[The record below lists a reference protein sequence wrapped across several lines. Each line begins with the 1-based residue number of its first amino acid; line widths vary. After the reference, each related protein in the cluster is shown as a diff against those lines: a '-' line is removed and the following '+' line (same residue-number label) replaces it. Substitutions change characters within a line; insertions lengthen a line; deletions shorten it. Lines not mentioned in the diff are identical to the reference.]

1 MSSTQS
7 VIVVIEDDTQ
17 ICRFLRTSLSV
28 HGFQV
33 IEAGSGEQG
42 LVEIGTRKPELVILD
57 LGLPGMDGIEV
68 IYKVRKWSAVP
79 IIVLSARSQESNKIS
94 ALDAGADDYL
104 TKPFSFEELLAR
116 IRALLRRPPHIT
128 DKTVLQCANLKLD
141 LIKRQTWVGE
151 QEISLSQKEF
161 ALLEFLMRHAGEV
174 VSRTAI
180 AEHVWDLHF
189 DPMSN
194 TIDVYI
200 NFLRKK
206 IGETPSKSKIETIRG
221 TGYRLACP

>member
-1 MSSTQS
+1 MKIL
-7 VIVVIEDDTQ
+7 IVEDEKKMAS
-17 ICRFLRTSLSV
+17 FLERGLKEEHYTV
-28 HGFQV
+28 D
-33 IEAGSGEQG
+33 IAYDGEKG
-42 LVEIGTRKPELVILD
+42 WEYAMTNDYDLLILD
-57 LGLPGMDGIEV
+57 WMLPKMSGVELCHKFRKEGKTTPVLILTAKDSVEDKIKGLD
-68 IYKVRKWSAVP
+68 
-79 IIVLSARSQESNKIS
+79 Q
-94 ALDAGADDYL
+94 GADDYL

-116 IRALLRRPPHIT
+116 IRALLRRPPHLM

-141 LIKRQTWVGE
+141 LITRQAWAGE
-151 QEISLSQKEF
+151 AEITLSQKEF
-161 ALLEFLMRHAGEV
+161 SLLEFLMRHAGEV

>member
-1 MSSTQS
+1 MR
-7 VIVVIEDDTQ
+7 ILIIEDEKKMAS
-17 ICRFLRTSLSV
+17 FLERGLKEEHYSV
-28 HGFQV
+28 DVAYDGEKGLEYAMTNEYDLLIV
-33 IEAGSGEQG
+33 DWMLPKMSGVELCNKFRKEGKTVPVMILTAKDSVEDKIKG
-42 LVEIGTRKPELVILD
+42 LD
-57 LGLPGMDGIEV
+57 H
-68 IYKVRKWSAVP
+68 
-79 IIVLSARSQESNKIS
+79 
-94 ALDAGADDYL
+94 GADDYL

-116 IRALLRRPPHIT
+116 IRALLRRSPHLT

-141 LIKRQTWVGE
+141 LIKRQAWAGE
-151 QEISLSQKEF
+151 AEISLSQKEF
-161 ALLEFLMRHAGEV
+161 SLLEFLMRHAGEV

>member
-1 MSSTQS
+1 MRIL
-7 VIVVIEDDTQ
+7 IVEDE
-17 ICRFLRTSLSV
+17 RKMASFLERGLKEEHYAV
-28 HGFQV
+28 D
-33 IEAGSGEQG
+33 IAYDGEKG
-42 LVEIGTRKPELVILD
+42 WKYAMANDYDVLILD
-57 LGLPGMDGIEV
+57 WMLPKMSGVELCHKFRKEGKITPVLMLTAKDSVEDKIKGLD
-68 IYKVRKWSAVP
+68 
-79 IIVLSARSQESNKIS
+79 Q
-94 ALDAGADDYL
+94 GADDYL

-116 IRALLRRPPHIT
+116 IRALLRRPPHVT
-128 DKTVLQCANLKLD
+128 NKTVLQCANLKLD
-141 LIKRQTWVGE
+141 LIKRQSWAGE
-151 QEISLSQKEF
+151 QEILLSQKEF

-206 IGETPSKSKIETIRG
+206 IVETPSQSKIETIRG
-221 TGYRLACP
+221 TGYRLTCP

>member
-1 MSSTQS
+1 MRILIVEDEAKMASFLERGLKEEHYTVDIASDGEKGWEYAMTHEYDLLIVDWMLPKMSGVELCGKFRKEGKTVPVLILTAKDS
-7 VIVVIEDDTQ
+7 VEDK
-17 ICRFLRTSLSV
+17 IK
-28 HGFQV
+28 
-33 IEAGSGEQG
+33 G
-42 LVEIGTRKPELVILD
+42 LD
-57 LGLPGMDGIEV
+57 
-68 IYKVRKWSAVP
+68 
-79 IIVLSARSQESNKIS
+79 Q
-94 ALDAGADDYL
+94 GADDYL

-116 IRALLRRPPHIT
+116 IRALLRRPAHLT
-128 DKTVLQCANLKLD
+128 DKTVLECANLKLD
-141 LIKRQTWVGE
+141 LIKRQTWVDA

>member
-1 MSSTQS
+1 MRIL
-7 VIVVIEDDTQ
+7 IVEDEKKMAS
-17 ICRFLRTSLSV
+17 FLERGLKEEHYAV
-28 HGFQV
+28 D
-33 IEAGSGEQG
+33 IAYDGEKG
-42 LVEIGTRKPELVILD
+42 WEYAMTNEYDLLILD
-57 LGLPGMDGIEV
+57 WMLPKMSGVELCHKFRKEGKITPVLILTAKDSVEDKIKGLD
-68 IYKVRKWSAVP
+68 
-79 IIVLSARSQESNKIS
+79 Q
-94 ALDAGADDYL
+94 GADDYL

-128 DKTVLQCANLKLD
+128 DKTVLLCANLKLD
-141 LIKRQTWVGE
+141 LIKRQAWSGE

>member
-1 MSSTQS
+1 MKIL
-7 VIVVIEDDTQ
+7 IVEDEKKMAS
-17 ICRFLRTSLSV
+17 FLERGLKEEHYAV
-28 HGFQV
+28 D
-33 IEAGSGEQG
+33 IAYDGEKG
-42 LVEIGTRKPELVILD
+42 WEYAMTNEYDLLILD
-57 LGLPGMDGIEV
+57 WMLPKMSGVELCHKFRKEGKITPVLILTAKDSVEDKIKGLD
-68 IYKVRKWSAVP
+68 
-79 IIVLSARSQESNKIS
+79 Q
-94 ALDAGADDYL
+94 GADDYL

-116 IRALLRRPPHIT
+116 MRALLRRPPHLT

-141 LIKRQTWVGE
+141 LIKRQAWVGD

-161 ALLEFLMRHAGEV
+161 ALLEFLMHHAGEV

>member
-1 MSSTQS
+1 MKILIVEDEKKMASFLERGLKEEHYS
-7 VIVVIEDDTQ
+7 VDIAYD
-17 ICRFLRTSLSV
+17 
-28 HGFQV
+28 
-33 IEAGSGEQG
+33 GEKG
-42 LVEIGTRKPELVILD
+42 WEYAMTNEYDLLILD
-57 LGLPGMDGIEV
+57 WMLPKMSGVELCHKFRKEGKITPVLILTAKDSVEDKIKGLD
-68 IYKVRKWSAVP
+68 
-79 IIVLSARSQESNKIS
+79 Q
-94 ALDAGADDYL
+94 GADDYL

-128 DKTVLQCANLKLD
+128 DKTVLQCSNLKLD
-141 LIKRQTWVGE
+141 LIKRQTWAGD

>member
-1 MSSTQS
+1 MRIL
-7 VIVVIEDDTQ
+7 IVEDEKKMAS
-17 ICRFLRTSLSV
+17 FLERGLKEEGYTV
-28 HGFQV
+28 DIV
-33 IEAGSGEQG
+33 YDGETG
-42 LVEIGTRKPELVILD
+42 WECAMTNEYDLLILD
-57 LGLPGMDGIEV
+57 WMLPKMSGVELCGKLRNEGKTVSVLILTAKDSVEDKIMGLD
-68 IYKVRKWSAVP
+68 
-79 IIVLSARSQESNKIS
+79 Q
-94 ALDAGADDYL
+94 GADDYL

-116 IRALLRRPPHIT
+116 VRALSRRPAHLQ
-128 DKTVLQCANLKLD
+128 DKTVLQNLDLKMD
-141 LIKRQTWVGE
+141 LIKRMVFVGE
-151 QEISLSQKEF
+151 EEISLSQKEF

-206 IGETPSKSKIETIRG
+206 IAEKNAKSKIETVRG
-221 TGYRLACP
+221 TGYRLANQ

>member
-1 MSSTQS
+1 MRIL
-7 VIVVIEDDTQ
+7 IVEDEKKMAS
-17 ICRFLRTSLSV
+17 FLERGLKEEHYTV
-28 HGFQV
+28 D
-33 IEAGSGEQG
+33 IAYDGEKG
-42 LVEIGTRKPELVILD
+42 WEYAMTNNYDLLILD
-57 LGLPGMDGIEV
+57 WMLPKMSGVELCHKFRKEGKITPVMILTAKDSVEDKIKGLD
-68 IYKVRKWSAVP
+68 
-79 IIVLSARSQESNKIS
+79 Q
-94 ALDAGADDYL
+94 GADDYL

-141 LIKRQTWVGE
+141 LIKRQAWAGE

>member
-1 MSSTQS
+1 MRIL
-7 VIVVIEDDTQ
+7 IVEDEMKMAS
-17 ICRFLRTSLSV
+17 FLERGLKEEHYTV
-28 HGFQV
+28 D
-33 IEAGSGEQG
+33 IAYDGEKG
-42 LVEIGTRKPELVILD
+42 WEYAMTNEYDLLILD
-57 LGLPGMDGIEV
+57 WMLPKMSGIELCH
-68 IYKVRKWSAVP
+68 KFRKEGKIVP
-79 IIVLSARSQESNKIS
+79 VLILTAKDSIEGKIKG
-94 ALDAGADDYL
+94 LDQGADDYL

-116 IRALLRRPPHIT
+116 IRALLRRPPHIS

-141 LIKRQTWVGE
+141 LIKRQAWAGE

>member
-1 MSSTQS
+1 MRIL
-7 VIVVIEDDTQ
+7 IVEDEKKMAS
-17 ICRFLRTSLSV
+17 FLERGLKEEHYAV
-28 HGFQV
+28 DN
-33 IEAGSGEQG
+33 AYDGEKG
-42 LVEIGTRKPELVILD
+42 WEYAMTNEYDLLILD
-57 LGLPGMDGIEV
+57 WMLPKMSGIELCHKFRAEGK
-68 IYKVRKWSAVP
+68 ITP
-79 IIVLSARSQESNKIS
+79 VLILTAKDSVEDKIKG
-94 ALDAGADDYL
+94 LDQGADDYL

-141 LIKRQTWVGE
+141 LIKRQAWAGE

>member
-1 MSSTQS
+1 MRIL
-7 VIVVIEDDTQ
+7 IVEDEKKMAS
-17 ICRFLRTSLSV
+17 FLERGLKEEHYTV
-28 HGFQV
+28 D
-33 IEAGSGEQG
+33 IAYDGEKG
-42 LVEIGTRKPELVILD
+42 WEYAMTNEYDLLILD
-57 LGLPGMDGIEV
+57 WMLPKMSGIELCHKFRSEGK
-68 IYKVRKWSAVP
+68 ITP
-79 IIVLSARSQESNKIS
+79 VLILTAKDSVEDKIKG
-94 ALDAGADDYL
+94 LDQGADDYL

-141 LIKRQTWVGE
+141 LIKRQAWAGE

>member
-1 MSSTQS
+1 M
-7 VIVVIEDDTQ
+7 
-17 ICRFLRTSLSV
+17 
-28 HGFQV
+28 
-33 IEAGSGEQG
+33 
-42 LVEIGTRKPELVILD
+42 
-57 LGLPGMDGIEV
+57 
-68 IYKVRKWSAVP
+68 
-79 IIVLSARSQESNKIS
+79 
-94 ALDAGADDYL
+94 
-104 TKPFSFEELLAR
+104 
-116 IRALLRRPPHIT
+116 
-128 DKTVLQCANLKLD
+128 NLKLD
-141 LIKRQTWVGE
+141 LIKRQAWSGE
-151 QEISLSQKEF
+151 AEITLSQKEF
-161 ALLEFLMRHAGEV
+161 SLLEFLMRHAGEV

>member
-1 MSSTQS
+1 MRIL
-7 VIVVIEDDTQ
+7 IVEDEKKMAS
-17 ICRFLRTSLSV
+17 FLERGLKEEHYAV
-28 HGFQV
+28 D
-33 IEAGSGEQG
+33 IAYDGEKG
-42 LVEIGTRKPELVILD
+42 WEYAMTNEYDLLILD
-57 LGLPGMDGIEV
+57 WMLPKMSGVELCHKFRKEGKITPVLILTAKDSVEDKIKGLD
-68 IYKVRKWSAVP
+68 
-79 IIVLSARSQESNKIS
+79 Q
-94 ALDAGADDYL
+94 GADDYL

-141 LIKRQTWVGE
+141 LIKRQAWAGE
-151 QEISLSQKEF
+151 QEFSLSQKEF

>member
-1 MSSTQS
+1 MRIL
-7 VIVVIEDDTQ
+7 IVEDEKKMAS
-17 ICRFLRTSLSV
+17 FLERGLKEEHYAV
-28 HGFQV
+28 D
-33 IEAGSGEQG
+33 IAYDGEKG
-42 LVEIGTRKPELVILD
+42 WEYAMTNDYDLLILD
-57 LGLPGMDGIEV
+57 WMLPKMSGVELCHKFRKEGKITPVLILTAKDSVEDKIKGLD
-68 IYKVRKWSAVP
+68 
-79 IIVLSARSQESNKIS
+79 Q
-94 ALDAGADDYL
+94 GADDYL

-141 LIKRQTWVGE
+141 LIKRQSWAGE

>member
-1 MSSTQS
+1 MRILIVEDEKKMASFLERGLKEEHYVVDVAYDGEKGWEYALSNEYDLLILDWMLPKMSGVELCHKLRAEGKITPVLILTAKDS
-7 VIVVIEDDTQ
+7 IEDK
-17 ICRFLRTSLSV
+17 IK
-28 HGFQV
+28 
-33 IEAGSGEQG
+33 G
-42 LVEIGTRKPELVILD
+42 LD
-57 LGLPGMDGIEV
+57 
-68 IYKVRKWSAVP
+68 
-79 IIVLSARSQESNKIS
+79 Q
-94 ALDAGADDYL
+94 GADDYL

-128 DKTVLQCANLKLD
+128 DQTVLQCANLKLD
-141 LIKRQTWVGE
+141 LIKRQAFSGE
-151 QEISLSQKEF
+151 QEVSLSQKEF

-206 IGETPSKSKIETIRG
+206 IGETPSKSKIETVRG
-221 TGYRLACP
+221 IGYRLACP

>member
-1 MSSTQS
+1 MR
-7 VIVVIEDDTQ
+7 ILIIEDEKKMAS
-17 ICRFLRTSLSV
+17 FLERGLKEEHYAVDIAYDGEKGWEYAMTNEYDLLIV
-28 HGFQV
+28 DWMLPKM
-33 IEAGSGEQG
+33 SG
-42 LVEIGTRKPELVILD
+42 VEICHKFRKE
-57 LGLPGMDGIEV
+57 G
-68 IYKVRKWSAVP
+68 KTVP
-79 IIVLSARSQESNKIS
+79 ILILTAKDSVEDKIRG
-94 ALDAGADDYL
+94 LDQGADDYL

-116 IRALLRRPPHIT
+116 IRALLRRPPHLT

-141 LIKRQTWVGE
+141 LIKRQAWAGE
-151 QEISLSQKEF
+151 QEVSLSQKEF

-194 TIDVYI
+194 TIDVFI

-221 TGYRLACP
+221 TGYRLAVP

>member
-1 MSSTQS
+1 MRIL
-7 VIVVIEDDTQ
+7 IVEDEKKMAS
-17 ICRFLRTSLSV
+17 FLERGLKEEHYTV
-28 HGFQV
+28 D
-33 IEAGSGEQG
+33 IAYDGEKG
-42 LVEIGTRKPELVILD
+42 WEYAMTNEYDLLILD
-57 LGLPGMDGIEV
+57 WMLPKMSGVELCNKFRAEGKITPVLILTAKDSVEDKIKGLD
-68 IYKVRKWSAVP
+68 
-79 IIVLSARSQESNKIS
+79 Q
-94 ALDAGADDYL
+94 GADDYL

-141 LIKRQTWVGE
+141 LIKRQAWSGE
-151 QEISLSQKEF
+151 LEISLSQKEF